1 MSKIIFLS
9 QNQSKEFFFQN
20 IPGPPPPNIKWT
32 VPKITLQIFLMVI
45 WFFMQMKYFISIA
58 FMQMKYFISIAL
70 LQVSILLVLHL
81 FKWSILLVL
90 HYPQNSIALVL
101 H

>member
-1 MSKIIFLS
+1 MSEYDKSTL
-9 QNQSKEFFFQN
+9 
-20 IPGPPPPNIKWT
+20 PGQKVTHLGWRESVILEHCT
-32 VPKITLQIFLMVI
+32 SVYKITLQIFLMVI
-45 WFFMQMKYFISIA
+45 WFFMQTKYFISIA

>member
-1 MSKIIFLS
+1 MTNQLS
-9 QNQSKEFFFQN
+9 QSKRSLTSGDGRVSVILEHC
-20 IPGPPPPNIKWT
+20 KS
-32 VPKITLQIFLMVI
+32 VYKITLQIFLMVI

-81 FKWSILLVL
+81 FK
-90 HYPQNSIALVL
+90 
-101 H
+101 